1 MKAYEDYIEQ
11 VLRDKSGILVTD
23 SIDTSDETYQAWAK
37 QETITLNQYLNY
49 AISKNWVDS
58 SKLSNY
64 ISSEKYSDASEVYQA
79 ILRYLQDYLSS
90 DINFDKLLYKYLIKS
105 SADLCNCI

>member
-11 VLRDKSGILVTD
+11 VLRDKSGILVAD

-64 ISSEKYSDASEVYQA
+64 ISSEKYS
-79 ILRYLQDYLSS
+79 
-90 DINFDKLLYKYLIKS
+90 IK
-105 SADLCNCI
+105 IIKK